1 MENMWNI
8 TLLINC
14 DKMKYINTKRRRMK
28 KVFLKIIWIIITAI
42 MLIPFIMTILINAP
56 KALQLIR

>member
-1 MENMWNI
+1 
-8 TLLINC
+8 
-14 DKMKYINTKRRRMK
+14 MK